1 MFACLI
7 LCSTAHAESIVDFIV
22 TNNPELQEL
31 RAINRNILKMLK
43 VEAKAGASYGQ
54 LTREGSATLEQAKT
68 RYDIGLT
75 ASIPLIS
82 PAEKA
87 QRRIEEAQRERT
99 LRLEVAELIRSYRAE
114 LKAIEEENKIL
125 TSLYNELQWIG
136 KRVEAGVDSQ
146 KEYNQKLHDYLAKR
160 KDHEM
165 RKEQVSLILEKIL
178 AYVGADKRE
187 KLKGMLHATLSSN
200 SEIQK

>member
-1 MFACLI
+1 MNLKFSSLMFACLI

-22 TNNPELQEL
+22 ANNPELQQM

-82 PAEKA
+82 PAE
-87 QRRIEEAQRERT
+87 
-99 LRLEVAELIRSYRAE
+99 
-114 LKAIEEENKIL
+114 
-125 TSLYNELQWIG
+125 
-136 KRVEAGVDSQ
+136 
-146 KEYNQKLHDYLAKR
+146 
-160 KDHEM
+160 
-165 RKEQVSLILEKIL
+165 
-178 AYVGADKRE
+178 
-187 KLKGMLHATLSSN
+187 
-200 SEIQK
+200 

>member
-22 TNNPELQEL
+22 ANNPELQQM